1 MDKKKT
7 KAKTTKK
14 IDLHIG
20 LSAILESTKEEY
32 QYLQEAKNSLQTR
45 TGILIALLTA
55 LVSAA
60 FIKEPIG
67 FVELFKTNLFLAHF
81 KLIALILLLLSFLF
95 SLVNYIRIFFTR
107 EFQVFNYENFTQH
120 SEEEITKLNSNIIII
135 SIYKEYAKCIR
146 NNEDQFSKMINSYK
160 KGNGWL
166 IATIIFTIIS
176 IAISLI

>member
-14 IDLHIG
+14 TDLHIG

-55 LVSAA
+55 LVSAS

-81 KLIALILLLLSFLF
+81 KLISLILLLLSFLF

-107 EFQVFNYENFTQH
+107 DFQVFNYENFTQH
-120 SEEEITKLNSNIIII
+120 NEEEITKLNSNTIII
-135 SIYKEYAKCIR
+135 SIYKEYAKCIK
-146 NNEDQFSKMINSYK
+146 NNETQFSKMINSYK

-166 IATIIFTIIS
+166 IVTIIFTIIS

>member
-1 MDKKKT
+1 MKKK
-7 KAKTTKK
+7 
-14 IDLHIG
+14 
-20 LSAILESTKEEY
+20 
-32 QYLQEAKNSLQTR
+32 R
-45 TGILIALLTA
+45 
-55 LVSAA
+55 
-60 FIKEPIG
+60 
-67 FVELFKTNLFLAHF
+67 
-81 KLIALILLLLSFLF
+81 LIALILLLLSFLF